1 MTVHQNIIKPDFDAL
16 HLSPAASINGT
27 PQRLAQGQNL
37 FFEGDEAGDYYE
49 VLDGVVRLVKY
60 MEDGR
65 RQVVDFACPG
75 DFVGLVADDTFAF
88 AAEAATQLIVV
99 KRRRAELMERVER
112 DAQAA
117 SFLMREAAHEI
128 NRSQSQLLALGRKSA
143 RERLAG
149 FVLEMSDRAGRRG
162 RPAETAEVPLSRQDI
177 ADYLGLTVETVC
189 RALGK
194 LKAKKLIAAPSPH
207 SWEIL
212 DREQLIAVSK
222 GV

>member
-1 MTVHQNIIKPDFDAL
+1 MTAHQNILKPDFDAL
-16 HLSPAASINGT
+16 HLSPAASVPGA
-27 PQRLAQGQNL
+27 PQRLAQGQSL
-37 FFEGDEAGDYYE
+37 FFEGDDASDYYE
-49 VLDGVVRLVKY
+49 VLDGVIRLVKY

-75 DFVGLVADDTFAF
+75 DFVGLVAEDSFAF
-88 AAEAATQLIVV
+88 AAEAATPLIVV
-99 KRRRAELMERVER
+99 KRRRADLMDRVAR
-112 DAQAA
+112 DTKAA
-117 SFLMREAAHEI
+117 MFLMQEAAHEI
-128 NRSQSQLLALGRKSA
+128 KRSQSQLLALGRKSA

-212 DREQLIAVSK
+212 DRDALIAVSR